1 MAAVMPVL
9 VDGSTPAADAVEVD
23 VHPLA
28 RDAVARLKP
37 WWPGLTSC

>member
-9 VDGSTPAADAVEVD
+9 VDGSTPGEDAVAVE

-28 RDAVARLKP
+28 RDAIERLRR
-37 WWPGLTSC
+37 WWPGLTS